1 MLYLGIIIGVTAGVL
16 FVWWF
21 VSKGPPPEPFFLRF
35 LSIEKRSVRLDTR
48 LMLHELHSKVN
59 DLFYQVRRLDAELQ
73 ELQRIVSITDKKEDP
88 AKEQDRGAEIHRL
101 FKEGLSPDEIARRLK
116 LGKGE
121 VEFVL
126 SLNNKPSW
134 VIGAKKG

>member
-1 MLYLGIIIGVTAGVL
+1 MFCLSGGLPARGLRRNHFY
-16 FVWWF
+16 
-21 VSKGPPPEPFFLRF
+21 VSEHG
-35 LSIEKRSVRLDTR
+35 KRSARLDTR

-59 DLFYQVRRLDAELQ
+59 DLFHQVRRLDAELQ
-73 ELQRIVSITDKKEDP
+73 ELQGIVFTFVKKE
-88 AKEQDRGAEIHRL
+88 EQTGEPDRRVEIHRL
-101 FKEGLSPDEIARRLK
+101 YKEGLSPDEIARRLK

-134 VIGAKKG
+134 VIGAK